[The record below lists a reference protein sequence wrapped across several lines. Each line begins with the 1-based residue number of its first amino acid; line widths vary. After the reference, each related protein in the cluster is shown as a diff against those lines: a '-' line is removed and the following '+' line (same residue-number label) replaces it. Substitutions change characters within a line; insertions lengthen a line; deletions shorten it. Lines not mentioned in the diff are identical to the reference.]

1 MKDFIIKIAL
11 SIRNAISKKVTY
23 LINRFYLKEFV
34 IKFALSV
41 LNIINKKA
49 TYLIDKFNNIIDKP
63 DLEKYKKLSP
73 IDDMENGDEYIDAL
87 DWAIKHKD
95 IKNIAIT
102 APYGAGKS
110 SVIKTYVKKHPSLKY
125 TFISMATFNN
135 SEGKSQDD
143 GKKEEIP
150 LEKIENVILK
160 QFFYKVKKNMLP
172 QSRYNKI
179 EKMSYKYIF
188 TWIFCINVFCSIGSV
203 LVFTDVLKEK
213 VINCINFLIDL
224 GIPEFWTH
232 VIIPCLVL
240 LEMIILT
247 SIIKQG
253 MIKLKLKEIKLFS
266 NATLGSEAIDEKSI
280 FNKNIDEIL
289 YFFEATGY
297 EVVFFEDLDRLENND
312 IFIELRDLNFI
323 INNYEGLKKSVK
335 FVYAVK
341 DELFHNKEERTK
353 FFDYIIPVVPIINA
367 SNSEDVFLKEFENNA
382 ECNISEEYIK
392 DIAPFVSDMR
402 VLYNIFNEF
411 KIYKRTLKDS
421 DSIKLVDEK
430 MLSLIIFKNLYPKD
444 FAELQNEQ
452 DEGIIKQAF
461 KDKQSF
467 IEKSTKKIRED
478 INELEEQIILVREDC
493 LKSTKEI
500 KYAFCGH
507 LVDWKGSIRKIE
519 RYNGYRNY
527 FYIEGILDDNFN
539 LKDIY
544 EDKSNYTI
552 YYANSSYNNES
563 KYINSN
569 ELKSLLENYD
579 KRWTALK
586 LLEDKKMDGIHHD
599 LEELNEQLQNIS
611 ISSLKELIDRN
622 DVKEVLSDN
631 VRSNKV
637 LVFMLRYGY
646 IDEDYSMYINY
657 FKGDSITKDDMNFIL
672 NIRNREVQ
680 SFDYKLTRLRGVVDR
695 LNIRDFKQKE
705 VYNFYLLEY
714 LLLNSSKEIDKNK
727 LDNFI
732 QQLADEEKESWSFI
746 NAFVRKTNNR
756 KKFINLLALKWEN
769 MWIFLTEKAAL
780 TYNRQIEYFKWLCES
795 LKVEELLNLNK
806 DRAFEQFFEENE
818 DILMQL
824 KDVNINYLEKIIEK
838 LRIRFYKLN
847 IAGVDKELLDFVF
860 DDKYYNINKYMIDTI
875 LIYKNSEINENDLN
889 KKNYTMI
896 MISKYKCLIDNV
908 FANIEEYVKEV
919 ILSNDNNYD
928 DEKYILDL
936 INRCSDDMD
945 LVEKI
950 IVHENFKLKNI
961 SVYENKYW
969 LLLLKH
975 RKISASFEN
984 VIQYWK
990 QFSKNGLDKVLI
1002 DFLSTECNAILNSD
1016 RSFVEE
1022 KFIKDLSF
1030 SDINNNIFEKYI
1042 SYVRLIFNDLEF
1054 DIASMNQEK
1063 LKILIQN
1070 KYIPLNKEGFDKIKD
1085 VSVKIATLY
1094 ILSDKDNFIDN
1105 IEIFQIDEDIFNNL
1119 LEETGRTDKVFC
1131 QKIVNYY
1138 GKNFMN
1144 ENLIRAIFN
1153 MNITLTK
1160 DLFKIVF
1167 DEIDNKLKLTL
1178 LVRHL
1183 DLFNAD
1189 ELEKIFSKM
1198 DDEYKELSNR
1208 EKRHDIH
1215 LPINSENERLCI
1227 YLQKINY
1234 ISNKNI
1240 YDKEQL
1246 LFRIKAN
1253 KQQR

>member
-1 MKDFIIKIAL
+1 M
-11 SIRNAISKKVTY
+11 
-23 LINRFYLKEFV
+23 
-34 IKFALSV
+34 
-41 LNIINKKA
+41 
-49 TYLIDKFNNIIDKP
+49 
-63 DLEKYKKLSP
+63 
-73 IDDMENGDEYIDAL
+73 
-87 DWAIKHKD
+87 
-95 IKNIAIT
+95 
-102 APYGAGKS
+102 
-110 SVIKTYVKKHPSLKY
+110 
-125 TFISMATFNN
+125 
-135 SEGKSQDD
+135 
-143 GKKEEIP
+143 
-150 LEKIENVILK
+150 
-160 QFFYKVKKNMLP
+160 
-172 QSRYNKI
+172 
-179 EKMSYKYIF
+179 
-188 TWIFCINVFCSIGSV
+188 
-203 LVFTDVLKEK
+203 
-213 VINCINFLIDL
+213 
-224 GIPEFWTH
+224 
-232 VIIPCLVL
+232 
-240 LEMIILT
+240 
-247 SIIKQG
+247 
-253 MIKLKLKEIKLFS
+253 
-266 NATLGSEAIDEKSI
+266 
-280 FNKNIDEIL
+280 
-289 YFFEATGY
+289 
-297 EVVFFEDLDRLENND
+297 
-312 IFIELRDLNFI
+312 NFI
-323 INNYEGLKKSVK
+323 INNYEGLEKPVK

-353 FFDYIIPVVPIINA
+353 FFDYIIPIVPIINE

-382 ECNISEEYIK
+382 EYNISEEYIK

-452 DEGIIKQAF
+452 DESIVKQAF
-461 KDKQSF
+461 KNKQSF
-467 IEKSTKKIRED
+467 IEKEAEKIRKD
-478 INELEEQIILVREDC
+478 INELEKQIISVKEDC

-611 ISSLKELIDRN
+611 ISSLKELIGRN

-680 SFDYKLTRLRGVVDR
+680 SFDYKLTRLRGIVDR

-714 LLLNSSKEIDKNK
+714 LLSNSSKDIDKNK

-746 NAFVRKTNNR
+746 DAFVRTTNNR

-769 MWIFLTEKAAL
+769 MWNFLTEQAAL

-806 DRAFEQFFEENE
+806 DKAFEQFFEENE

-838 LRIRFYKLN
+838 LEIHFYKLN
-847 IAGVDKELLDFVF
+847 IEGVDKELLDFVF
-860 DDKYYNINKYMIDTI
+860 DDKYYDINKYMIDTI
-875 LIYKNSEINENDLN
+875 LMYKNSEINENDLN

-896 MISKYKCLIDNV
+896 MTSGYDCLINNV
-908 FANIEEYVKEV
+908 FANIEEYVKEI
-919 ILSNDNNYD
+919 ILSNDNNCD

-936 INRCSDDMD
+936 INKCSDDMD

-950 IVHENFKLKNI
+950 IVHENFKLENI
-961 SVYENKYW
+961 SVCENKYW
-969 LLLLKH
+969 LLLLRH
-975 RKISASFEN
+975 RKINANFDN
-984 VIQYWK
+984 VTQYWK
-990 QFSKNGLDKVLI
+990 QFSKNGLDEVLI
-1002 DFLSTECNAILNSD
+1002 DFLSTECDAILNSD

-1030 SDINNNIFEKYI
+1030 SDIDNNIFEKYI
-1042 SYVRLIFNDLEF
+1042 SYLRLIFSDLEF
-1054 DIASMNQEK
+1054 DFASMNQEK

-1070 KYIPLNKEGFDKIKD
+1070 KYILLNKQCFDKIKD
-1085 VSVKIATLY
+1085 ISVEMATLY
-1094 ILSDKDNFIDN
+1094 ILSSKDSFIDN
-1105 IEIFQIDEDIFNNL
+1105 MEVFQIDEDIFNNL
-1119 LEETGRTDKVFC
+1119 MAKTDKVFC

-1138 GKNFMN
+1138 GKDYINK
-1144 ENLIRAIFN
+1144 NLIIAIFN

-1160 DLFKIVF
+1160 DLFKIIF
-1167 DEIDNKLKLTL
+1167 DKISNELKLAL

-1183 DLFNAD
+1183 DLFNAE
-1189 ELEKIFSKM
+1189 ELKNLFAKM
-1198 DDEYKELSNR
+1198 DGEYKALSNR
-1208 EKRHDIH
+1208 EKRHNIY
-1215 LPINSENERLCI
+1215 LPINDENKRLGD
-1227 YLQKINY
+1227 YLYKIGY
-1234 ISNKNI
+1234 ISNEDRYVKNK
-1240 YDKEQL
+1240 KENQL
-1246 LFRIKAN
+1246 LFRIRAK
-1253 KQQR
+1253 K

>member
-1 MKDFIIKIAL
+1 
-11 SIRNAISKKVTY
+11 
-23 LINRFYLKEFV
+23 
-34 IKFALSV
+34 
-41 LNIINKKA
+41 
-49 TYLIDKFNNIIDKP
+49 
-63 DLEKYKKLSP
+63 
-73 IDDMENGDEYIDAL
+73 MENGEEYINAL
-87 DWAIKHKD
+87 DQAIND
-95 IKNIAIT
+95 EEIRNIAIT

-125 TFISMATFNN
+125 TFISMATFNSNEGN
-135 SEGKSQDD
+135 SQED
-143 GKKEEIP
+143 KKNEEIP

-179 EKMSYKYIF
+179 EKMSYMYIF
-188 TWIFCINVFCSIGSV
+188 IWTFCVNIFCLIGSI
-203 LVFTDVLKEK
+203 LFFPDVLKEK

-224 GIPEFWTH
+224 GIPEFWSY

-247 SIIKQG
+247 IVIKQG

-323 INNYEGLKKSVK
+323 INNYEGLKKPVK

-353 FFDYIIPVVPIINA
+353 FFDYIIPVIPIINE
-367 SNSEDVFLKEFENNA
+367 SNSEDVFLKEFENNTK
-382 ECNISEEYIK
+382 CNISKEYIK

-421 DSIKLVDEK
+421 DSIKLIDEK

-452 DEGIIKQAF
+452 DESIVKQAF

-467 IEKSTKKIRED
+467 IEKRTEKIRKD
-478 INELEEQIILVREDC
+478 INELEKQIISVKEDC
-493 LKSTKEI
+493 LKSTKEL
-500 KYAFCGH
+500 KYAFCGY
-507 LVDWKGSIRKIE
+507 LVNWSGAVCRIE
-519 RYNGYRNY
+519 RHDGYYNRDSI
-527 FYIEGILDDNFN
+527 YIERILDDDFN

-544 EDKSNYTI
+544 NNNKGDYTI
-552 YYANSSYNNES
+552 YYA
-563 KYINSN
+563 KGNSN
-569 ELKSLLENYD
+569 NLNKDIKSNDLKSLLEIYNE
-579 KRWTALK
+579 RWTALK
-586 LLEDKKMDGIHHD
+586 LLEDKKKKGIHHD

-611 ISSLKELIDRN
+611 ILSLKELIDRN

-646 IDEDYSMYINY
+646 IDEYYSMYINY

-680 SFDYKLTRLRGVVDR
+680 SFDYKLTRLRGVIDR

-714 LLLNSSKEIDKNK
+714 LLSNSSKEIDKNK

-732 QQLADEEKESWSFI
+732 QQLADEKKESWSFI
-746 NAFVRKTNNR
+746 DAFVRKNNNR

-806 DRAFEQFFEENE
+806 DKAFEHFFEENE

-838 LRIRFYKLN
+838 LEMHFYKLN
-847 IAGVDKELLDFVF
+847 IEGVDRELLNFIF
-860 DDKYYNINKYMIDTI
+860 DNKHYDINKYMIDTI
-875 LIYKNSEINENDLN
+875 LMYKNSEINENDLN

-896 MISKYKCLIDNV
+896 MTSGYDCLINNV
-908 FANIEEYVKEV
+908 FANIEEYVKEI
-919 ILSNDNNYD
+919 ILSNDNNCD

-936 INRCSDDMD
+936 MTKCSDDMD

-950 IVHENFKLKNI
+950 IVYEDFKLKNI
-961 SVYENKYW
+961 SVCENKYW
-969 LLLLKH
+969 ILLLKH
-975 RKISASFEN
+975 RKINASYDN
-984 VIQYWK
+984 IIQYWK
-990 QFSKNGLDKVLI
+990 QFSKNELDKELI
-1002 DFLSTECNAILNSD
+1002 DFLSTECDVILDSD

-1030 SDINNNIFEKYI
+1030 SDIDNNIFEKYI
-1042 SYVRLIFNDLEF
+1042 SHLKLIFNDLEF
-1054 DIASMNQEK
+1054 DFASMSQEK

-1070 KYIPLNKEGFDKIKD
+1070 KYILLNKQCFDKIKGI
-1085 VSVKIATLY
+1085 SVEIVILY
-1094 ILSDKDNFIDN
+1094 ILSNKDSFIDN
-1105 IEIFQIDEDIFNNL
+1105 VEVFQIDEDIFNNL
-1119 LEETGRTDKVFC
+1119 LKETGKTDKVFC

-1138 GKNFMN
+1138 GRNFMN
-1144 ENLIRAIFN
+1144 EYLKKVIFN
-1153 MNITLTK
+1153 TGITLTK

-1167 DEIDNKLKLTL
+1167 DNIDNKITL

-1183 DLFNAD
+1183 DLFNAE
-1189 ELEKIFSKM
+1189 ELKNLFAKM
-1198 DDEYKELSNR
+1198 DGEYKELSNR
-1208 EKRHDIH
+1208 EKRHNIY
-1215 LPINSENERLCI
+1215 LPINDENKRLGD
-1227 YLQKINY
+1227 YLYKIGY
-1234 ISNKNI
+1234 ISNEDRYAKN
-1240 YDKEQL
+1240 KEENQL
-1246 LFRIKAN
+1246 LFRIRAK
-1253 KQQR
+1253 K

>member
-1 MKDFIIKIAL
+1 
-11 SIRNAISKKVTY
+11 
-23 LINRFYLKEFV
+23 
-34 IKFALSV
+34 
-41 LNIINKKA
+41 
-49 TYLIDKFNNIIDKP
+49 
-63 DLEKYKKLSP
+63 
-73 IDDMENGDEYIDAL
+73 MENGEEYINAL
-87 DWAIKHKD
+87 DQAIND
-95 IKNIAIT
+95 EEIRNIAIT

-125 TFISMATFNN
+125 TFISMATFNSN
-135 SEGKSQDD
+135 EGISQED
-143 GKKEEIP
+143 KKNEEIP

-179 EKMSYKYIF
+179 EKMSYMYIF
-188 TWIFCINVFCSIGSV
+188 KWIFYVNIFCLIGSM
-203 LVFTDVLKEK
+203 LFFPDVLKEK
-213 VINCINFLIDL
+213 VINCINFFIDL
-224 GIPEFWTH
+224 GIPEFWTRI
-232 VIIPCLVL
+232 IIPCLVL
-240 LEMIILT
+240 LEIIILT
-247 SIIKQG
+247 IIIKQG
-253 MIKLKLKEIKLFS
+253 MIKLKLKELKLFS

-323 INNYEGLKKSVK
+323 INNYEGLEKPVK

-353 FFDYIIPVVPIINA
+353 FFDYIIPIIPIINE
-367 SNSEDVFLKEFENNA
+367 SNSEDVFLKEFENNT
-382 ECNISEEYIK
+382 ECNISKEYIK

-421 DSIKLVDEK
+421 DSIKLIDEK

-452 DEGIIKQAF
+452 DESIVKQAF

-467 IEKSTKKIRED
+467 IEKEAEKIRKD
-478 INELEEQIILVREDC
+478 INEIEKQIISVKEDC

-552 YYANSSYNNES
+552 YYANSSYNNEP

-611 ISSLKELIDRN
+611 ILSLKELIDRN

-646 IDEDYSMYINY
+646 IDEDYSIYINY

-732 QQLADEEKESWSFI
+732 QQLSDEEKESWSFI
-746 NAFVRKTNNR
+746 DAFVRTTNNR

-769 MWIFLTEKAAL
+769 MWSFLTEKAAL
-780 TYNRQIEYFKWLCES
+780 TYNRQIEYFKCLCES

-806 DRAFEQFFEENE
+806 DEAFEQFFEENE
-818 DILMQL
+818 DILIQL
-824 KDVNINYLEKIIEK
+824 KDVNISYLEKIIEK
-838 LRIRFYKLN
+838 LEIHFYKLN

-860 DDKYYNINKYMIDTI
+860 DNKYYDINKYMIDII
-875 LIYKNSEINENDLN
+875 LVYKNSEIAERDLS
-889 KKNYTMI
+889 KKCYTMI
-896 MISKYKCLIDNV
+896 MTSGYDCLIDDV
-908 FANIEEYVKEV
+908 SDNIEEYVKEV
-919 ILSNDNNYD
+919 ILSNDNNCD

-936 INRCSDDMD
+936 INKCSDDMD

-950 IVHENFKLKNI
+950 IVHENFKLENI
-961 SVYENKYW
+961 SVCENKYW

-975 RKISASFEN
+975 RKINANFDN

-990 QFSKNGLDKVLI
+990 QFSKNGLDEVLI
-1002 DFLSTECNAILNSD
+1002 DFLSTECDAILNSD

-1042 SYVRLIFNDLEF
+1042 SYLRLIFSDLEF
-1054 DIASMNQEK
+1054 DFASMNQEK

-1070 KYIPLNKEGFDKIKD
+1070 KYILLNKQCFDKIKD
-1085 VSVKIATLY
+1085 ISVEMATLY
-1094 ILSDKDNFIDN
+1094 ILSSKDSFIDN
-1105 IEIFQIDEDIFNNL
+1105 MEVFQIDEDIFNNL
-1119 LEETGRTDKVFC
+1119 MAKTDKVFC

-1138 GKNFMN
+1138 GKDYINK
-1144 ENLIRAIFN
+1144 NLIIAIFN

-1160 DLFKIVF
+1160 DLFKIIF
-1167 DEIDNKLKLTL
+1167 DKISNELKLAL

-1183 DLFNAD
+1183 DLFNAE
-1189 ELEKIFSKM
+1189 ELKNLFAKM
-1198 DDEYKELSNR
+1198 DGEYKELSNR
-1208 EKRHDIH
+1208 EKRHNIY
-1215 LPINSENERLCI
+1215 LPINDENKRLGD
-1227 YLQKINY
+1227 YLYKIGY
-1234 ISNKNI
+1234 ISNEDRYAKN
-1240 YDKEQL
+1240 KEENQL
-1246 LFRIKAN
+1246 LFRIRAK
-1253 KQQR
+1253 K

>member
-1 MKDFIIKIAL
+1 
-11 SIRNAISKKVTY
+11 
-23 LINRFYLKEFV
+23 
-34 IKFALSV
+34 
-41 LNIINKKA
+41 
-49 TYLIDKFNNIIDKP
+49 
-63 DLEKYKKLSP
+63 
-73 IDDMENGDEYIDAL
+73 MENGEEYINAL
-87 DWAIKHKD
+87 DQAIND
-95 IKNIAIT
+95 EEIRNIAIT

-125 TFISMATFNN
+125 TFISMATFNSNEGN
-135 SEGKSQDD
+135 SQED
-143 GKKEEIP
+143 KKNEEIP

-188 TWIFCINVFCSIGSV
+188 IWTFCVNIFCLIGSV
-203 LVFTDVLKEK
+203 LFFPDVLKEK

-224 GIPEFWTH
+224 GIPDFWSY
-232 VIIPCLVL
+232 VMIPCLVL

-247 SIIKQG
+247 IIIKQG

-323 INNYEGLKKSVK
+323 INNYEGLKKPVK

-367 SNSEDVFLKEFENNA
+367 SNSEDVFLKEFENNT
-382 ECNISEEYIK
+382 ECNISKEYIK

-452 DEGIIKQAF
+452 DESIVKQAF
-461 KDKQSF
+461 KNKQSF
-467 IEKSTKKIRED
+467 IEKEAEKIRKD
-478 INELEEQIILVREDC
+478 INELEKQIISVKEDC

-527 FYIEGILDDNFN
+527 FYIEEILDDNFN

-552 YYANSSYNNES
+552 YYANSSYNNEP

-569 ELKSLLENYD
+569 ELKSLLENYN

-680 SFDYKLTRLRGVVDR
+680 LFDYKLTRLRGVVDR

-714 LLLNSSKEIDKNK
+714 LLSNSSKEIDKNK

-732 QQLADEEKESWSFI
+732 QQLADEEKENWSFI
-746 NAFVRKTNNR
+746 DAFVRKTNNR

-795 LKVEELLNLNK
+795 LQVEELLKLNK

-838 LRIRFYKLN
+838 LEMHFYKLN
-847 IAGVDKELLDFVF
+847 IEGVDKKLLDFVF
-860 DDKYYNINKYMIDTI
+860 DNNYYNINKYMIDTI

-896 MISKYKCLIDNV
+896 MTSGYDCLINNV
-908 FANIEEYVKEV
+908 FANIEEYVKEI
-919 ILSNDNNYD
+919 ILSNDNNCD

-936 INRCSDDMD
+936 MTKCSDDMD

-950 IVHENFKLKNI
+950 IVHEDFKLKNI
-961 SVYENKYW
+961 SVCENKYW
-969 LLLLKH
+969 ILLLKH
-975 RKISASFEN
+975 RKINASYDN
-984 VIQYWK
+984 IIQYWK
-990 QFSKNGLDKVLI
+990 QFSKNELDKELI
-1002 DFLSTECNAILNSD
+1002 DFLSTECDTILNSD

-1030 SDINNNIFEKYI
+1030 SDIDNNIFEKYI
-1042 SYVRLIFNDLEF
+1042 SSLRLIFNDLEF
-1054 DIASMNQEK
+1054 DFASMSQEK

-1070 KYIPLNKEGFDKIKD
+1070 KYILLNKQCFDKIKGI
-1085 VSVKIATLY
+1085 SVEIAILY
-1094 ILSDKDNFIDN
+1094 ILSNKDSFIDN
-1105 IEIFQIDEDIFNNL
+1105 VEVFQIDEDIFNNL
-1119 LEETGRTDKVFC
+1119 LKETGKTDKAFC

-1138 GKNFMN
+1138 GKDYINK
-1144 ENLIRAIFN
+1144 NLIIAIFN

-1160 DLFKIVF
+1160 DLFKIIF
-1167 DEIDNKLKLTL
+1167 DKISNELKLAL

-1183 DLFNAD
+1183 DLFNAE
-1189 ELEKIFSKM
+1189 ELKNLFAKM
-1198 DDEYKELSNR
+1198 DGEYKALSNR
-1208 EKRHDIH
+1208 EKRHNIY
-1215 LPINSENERLCI
+1215 LPINDENKRLGD
-1227 YLQKINY
+1227 YLYKIGY
-1234 ISNKNI
+1234 ISNEDRYVKN
-1240 YDKEQL
+1240 KEENQL
-1246 LFRIKAN
+1246 LFRIRAK
-1253 KQQR
+1253 K

>member
-1 MKDFIIKIAL
+1 
-11 SIRNAISKKVTY
+11 
-23 LINRFYLKEFV
+23 
-34 IKFALSV
+34 
-41 LNIINKKA
+41 
-49 TYLIDKFNNIIDKP
+49 
-63 DLEKYKKLSP
+63 
-73 IDDMENGDEYIDAL
+73 MENGEEYINAL
-87 DWAIKHKD
+87 DQAIND
-95 IKNIAIT
+95 EEIRNIAIT

-125 TFISMATFNN
+125 TFISMATFNSNEGN
-135 SEGKSQDD
+135 SQED
-143 GKKEEIP
+143 KKNEEIP

-179 EKMSYKYIF
+179 EKMSYMYIF
-188 TWIFCINVFCSIGSV
+188 IWTFCVNIFCLIGSV
-203 LVFTDVLKEK
+203 LFFPDVLKEK

-224 GIPEFWTH
+224 GIPEFWSFL
-232 VIIPCLVL
+232 IIPCLVL

-247 SIIKQG
+247 IIIKQG

-266 NATLGSEAIDEKSI
+266 NATLGNEAIDEKSI

-323 INNYEGLKKSVK
+323 INNYEGLEKPVK

-353 FFDYIIPVVPIINA
+353 FFDYIIPIVPIINE

-382 ECNISEEYIK
+382 EYNISEEYIK

-452 DEGIIKQAF
+452 DESIVKQAF
-461 KDKQSF
+461 KNKQSF
-467 IEKSTKKIRED
+467 IEKEAEKIRKD
-478 INELEEQIILVREDC
+478 INELEKQIISVKEDC

-611 ISSLKELIDRN
+611 ISSLKELIGRN

-680 SFDYKLTRLRGVVDR
+680 SFDYKLTRLRGIVDR

-714 LLLNSSKEIDKNK
+714 LLSNSSKDIDKNK

-746 NAFVRKTNNR
+746 DAFVRTTNNR

-769 MWIFLTEKAAL
+769 MWNFLTEQAAL

-806 DRAFEQFFEENE
+806 DKAFEQFFEENE

-838 LRIRFYKLN
+838 LEIHFYKLN
-847 IAGVDKELLDFVF
+847 IEGVDKELLDFVF
-860 DDKYYNINKYMIDTI
+860 DDKYYDINKYMIDTI
-875 LIYKNSEINENDLN
+875 LMYKNSEINENDLN

-896 MISKYKCLIDNV
+896 MTSGYDCLINNV
-908 FANIEEYVKEV
+908 FANIEEYVKEI
-919 ILSNDNNYD
+919 ILSNDNNCD

-936 INRCSDDMD
+936 INKCSDDMD

-950 IVHENFKLKNI
+950 IVHENFKLENI
-961 SVYENKYW
+961 SVCENKYW

-975 RKISASFEN
+975 RKINANFDN
-984 VIQYWK
+984 VIRYWK
-990 QFSKNGLDKVLI
+990 QFLKNGLDEVLI
-1002 DFLSTECNAILNSD
+1002 DFLSTECDAILNSD

-1030 SDINNNIFEKYI
+1030 SDIDNNIFEKYI
-1042 SYVRLIFNDLEF
+1042 SYLRLIFSDLEF
-1054 DIASMNQEK
+1054 DFASMNQEK

-1070 KYIPLNKEGFDKIKD
+1070 KYILLNKQCFDKIKD
-1085 VSVKIATLY
+1085 ISVEMATLY
-1094 ILSDKDNFIDN
+1094 ILSSKDSFIDN
-1105 IEIFQIDEDIFNNL
+1105 MEVFQIDEDIFNNL
-1119 LEETGRTDKVFC
+1119 MAKTDKVFC

-1138 GKNFMN
+1138 GKNYIN
-1144 ENLIRAIFN
+1144 KNLIIAIFN

-1160 DLFKIVF
+1160 DLFKIIF
-1167 DEIDNKLKLTL
+1167 DKISNELKLAL

-1183 DLFNAD
+1183 DLFNAE
-1189 ELEKIFSKM
+1189 ELKNLFAKM
-1198 DDEYKELSNR
+1198 DGEYKALSNR
-1208 EKRHDIH
+1208 EKRHNIY
-1215 LPINSENERLCI
+1215 LPINDENKRLGD
-1227 YLQKINY
+1227 YLYKIGY
-1234 ISNKNI
+1234 ISNEDRYAKN
-1240 YDKEQL
+1240 KEENQL
-1246 LFRIKAN
+1246 LFRIRAK
-1253 KQQR
+1253 K

>member
-1 MKDFIIKIAL
+1 MKKFVIIVINFAL
-11 SIRNAISKKVTY
+11 SIWNAISKKITC

-34 IKFALSV
+34 IRSVLFV

-49 TYLIDKFNNIIDKP
+49 AYLIDKFNNIIDKP

-125 TFISMATFNN
+125 TFISMATFNG
-135 SEGKSQDD
+135 SKEKSQDD
-143 GKKEEIP
+143 EKKEEIP

-179 EKMSYKYIF
+179 EKMSYMYIF
-188 TWIFCINVFCSIGSV
+188 IWIFCIDAFCLIGSV
-203 LVFTDVLKEK
+203 LFFPDILKEK
-213 VINCINFLIDL
+213 VINCTNFFIDL
-224 GIPEFWTH
+224 GIPEFWTRI
-232 VIIPCLVL
+232 IIPCLVL
-240 LEMIILT
+240 LELLILT
-247 SIIKQG
+247 IIIKQG

-323 INNYEGLKKSVK
+323 INNYEGLKKPVK

-353 FFDYIIPVVPIINA
+353 FFDYIIPVIPIINE
-367 SNSEDVFLKEFENNA
+367 SNSEDVFLKEFENNTK
-382 ECNISEEYIK
+382 CNISKEYIK

-452 DEGIIKQAF
+452 DEGIVKQAF
-461 KDKQSF
+461 KNKQSF

-478 INELEEQIILVREDC
+478 INELEKQIISVKEDY
-493 LKSTKEI
+493 LKDTKEI

-507 LVDWKGSIRKIE
+507 LVDWKGSVRKIE
-519 RYNGYRNY
+519 RYDKEEP
-527 FYIEGILDDNFN
+527 FYIEKILDDDFN

-544 EDKSNYTI
+544 EDKSKYTI
-552 YYANSSYNNES
+552 YYADSSHDNEW
-563 KYINSN
+563 KDINSN
-569 ELKSLLENYD
+569 ELKVLLESYD

-586 LLEDKKMDGIHHD
+586 LLEDKKMDDIHRY
-599 LEELNEQLQNIS
+599 LEGLNEQLQNIS
-611 ISSLKELIDRN
+611 ILSLKELIDRN

-646 IDEDYSMYINY
+646 IDEYYSMYINY

-714 LLLNSSKEIDKNK
+714 LLSNSSKEIDKNK

-732 QQLADEEKESWSFI
+732 QQLADEKKESWSFI
-746 NAFVRKTNNR
+746 DAFVRKNNNR

-806 DRAFEQFFEENE
+806 DKAFEHFFEENE

-838 LRIRFYKLN
+838 LEIHFYKLN
-847 IAGVDKELLDFVF
+847 IEGVDRELLNFIF
-860 DDKYYNINKYMIDTI
+860 DNKHYDINKYMIDTI
-875 LIYKNSEINENDLN
+875 LMYKNSEINENDLN

-896 MISKYKCLIDNV
+896 MTSGYDCLINNV
-908 FANIEEYVKEV
+908 FDYIEEYVKEI
-919 ILSNDNNYD
+919 ILSNDNNCD

-936 INRCSDDMD
+936 MTKCSDDMD

-950 IVHENFKLKNI
+950 IVHEDFKLKNI
-961 SVYENKYW
+961 SVCENKYW
-969 LLLLKH
+969 ILLLKH
-975 RKISASFEN
+975 RKINASYDN
-984 VIQYWK
+984 IIQYWK
-990 QFSKNGLDKVLI
+990 QFSKNELDKELI
-1002 DFLSTECNAILNSD
+1002 DFLSTECDAILNSD

-1030 SDINNNIFEKYI
+1030 SDIDNNIFEKYI
-1042 SYVRLIFNDLEF
+1042 SHLRLIFNDLEF
-1054 DIASMNQEK
+1054 DFASMNQEK

-1070 KYIPLNKEGFDKIKD
+1070 KYIPLNKQCFEKIKD
-1085 VSVKIATLY
+1085 VSVEMVTLY

-1105 IEIFQIDEDIFNNL
+1105 IEEFQINEDVFSNL

-1138 GKNFMN
+1138 GRNFMN
-1144 ENLIRAIFN
+1144 EYLKKVIFN
-1153 MNITLTK
+1153 TGITLTK

-1167 DEIDNKLKLTL
+1167 DKIDNKRKLTL

-1189 ELEKIFSKM
+1189 ELENLFSKM

-1208 EKRHDIH
+1208 EKRRDIH

-1227 YLQKINY
+1227 YLQKIKY

-1246 LFRIKAN
+1246 LFRIKV
-1253 KQQR
+1253 KK

>member
-1 MKDFIIKIAL
+1 
-11 SIRNAISKKVTY
+11 
-23 LINRFYLKEFV
+23 
-34 IKFALSV
+34 
-41 LNIINKKA
+41 
-49 TYLIDKFNNIIDKP
+49 
-63 DLEKYKKLSP
+63 
-73 IDDMENGDEYIDAL
+73 MENGEEYINAL
-87 DWAIKHKD
+87 DQAIND
-95 IKNIAIT
+95 EEIRNIAIT

-125 TFISMATFNN
+125 TFISMATFNSN
-135 SEGKSQDD
+135 KGISQDD
-143 GKKEEIP
+143 KKNEEIP

-179 EKMSYKYIF
+179 EKMNYMYIF
-188 TWIFCINVFCSIGSV
+188 IWTFCVNIFCLIGSV
-203 LVFTDVLKEK
+203 LFFPDVLKEK

-224 GIPEFWTH
+224 GIPEFCSY
-232 VIIPCLVL
+232 VIILCLVL

-247 SIIKQG
+247 IIIKQG

-266 NATLGSEAIDEKSI
+266 NATLGNEAIDEKSI

-323 INNYEGLKKSVK
+323 INNYEGLEKPVK

-353 FFDYIIPVVPIINA
+353 FFDYIIPIIPIINE
-367 SNSEDVFLKEFENNA
+367 SNSEDVFLKEFENNT
-382 ECNISEEYIK
+382 ECNISKEYIK

-452 DEGIIKQAF
+452 DESIVKQAF
-461 KDKQSF
+461 KNKQSF
-467 IEKSTKKIRED
+467 IEKEAEKIRKD
-478 INELEEQIILVREDC
+478 INELEKQIISVKEDC

-611 ISSLKELIDRN
+611 ISSLKELIGRN

-680 SFDYKLTRLRGVVDR
+680 SFDYKLTRLRGIVDR

-714 LLLNSSKEIDKNK
+714 LLSNSSKDIDKNK

-746 NAFVRKTNNR
+746 DAFVRTTNNR

-769 MWIFLTEKAAL
+769 MWNFLTEQAAL

-806 DRAFEQFFEENE
+806 DKAFEQFFEENE

-838 LRIRFYKLN
+838 LEIHFYKLN
-847 IAGVDKELLDFVF
+847 IEGVDKELLDFVF
-860 DDKYYNINKYMIDTI
+860 DDKYYDINKYMIDTI
-875 LIYKNSEINENDLN
+875 LMYKNSEINENDLN

-896 MISKYKCLIDNV
+896 MTSGYDCLINNV
-908 FANIEEYVKEV
+908 FANIEEYVKEI
-919 ILSNDNNYD
+919 ILSNDNNCD

-936 INRCSDDMD
+936 INKCSDDMD

-950 IVHENFKLKNI
+950 IVHENFKLENI
-961 SVYENKYW
+961 SVCENKYW
-969 LLLLKH
+969 LLLLRH
-975 RKISASFEN
+975 RKINANFDN
-984 VIQYWK
+984 VTQYWK
-990 QFSKNGLDKVLI
+990 QFSKNGLDEVLI
-1002 DFLSTECNAILNSD
+1002 DFLSTECDAILNSD

-1030 SDINNNIFEKYI
+1030 SDIDNNIFEKYI
-1042 SYVRLIFNDLEF
+1042 SYLRLIFSDLEF
-1054 DIASMNQEK
+1054 DFASMNQEK

-1070 KYIPLNKEGFDKIKD
+1070 KYILLNKQCFDKIKD
-1085 VSVKIATLY
+1085 ISVEMATLY
-1094 ILSDKDNFIDN
+1094 ILSSKDSFIDN
-1105 IEIFQIDEDIFNNL
+1105 MEVFQIDEDIFNNL
-1119 LEETGRTDKVFC
+1119 MAKTDKVFC

-1138 GKNFMN
+1138 GKDYINK
-1144 ENLIRAIFN
+1144 NLIIAIFN

-1160 DLFKIVF
+1160 DLFKIIF
-1167 DEIDNKLKLTL
+1167 DKISNELKLAL

-1183 DLFNAD
+1183 DLFNAE
-1189 ELEKIFSKM
+1189 ELKNLFAKM
-1198 DDEYKELSNR
+1198 DGEYKELSNR
-1208 EKRHDIH
+1208 EKRHNIY
-1215 LPINSENERLCI
+1215 LPINDENKRLGD
-1227 YLQKINY
+1227 YLYKIGY
-1234 ISNKNI
+1234 ISNEDRYAKN
-1240 YDKEQL
+1240 KEENQL
-1246 LFRIKAN
+1246 LFRIRAK
-1253 KQQR
+1253 K

>member
-1 MKDFIIKIAL
+1 
-11 SIRNAISKKVTY
+11 
-23 LINRFYLKEFV
+23 
-34 IKFALSV
+34 
-41 LNIINKKA
+41 
-49 TYLIDKFNNIIDKP
+49 
-63 DLEKYKKLSP
+63 
-73 IDDMENGDEYIDAL
+73 MENGDEYINAL

-125 TFISMATFNN
+125 TFISMATFNS

-188 TWIFCINVFCSIGSV
+188 IWIFCINVFCSIGSV
-203 LVFTDVLKEK
+203 LFFPDVLKEK

-224 GIPEFWTH
+224 GIPEFWSY
-232 VIIPCLVL
+232 VMIPCLVL

-247 SIIKQG
+247 IIIKQG

-323 INNYEGLKKSVK
+323 INNYEGLKKPVK

-353 FFDYIIPVVPIINA
+353 FFDYIIPIIPIINE
-367 SNSEDVFLKEFENNA
+367 SNSEDVFLKEFENNT
-382 ECNISEEYIK
+382 ECNISKEYIK

-452 DEGIIKQAF
+452 DESIVKQAF
-461 KDKQSF
+461 KNKQSF
-467 IEKSTKKIRED
+467 IEKEAEKIRKD
-478 INELEEQIILVREDC
+478 INELEKQIISVKEDC

-552 YYANSSYNNES
+552 YYANSSYNNET

-714 LLLNSSKEIDKNK
+714 LLSNSSKEIDKNK

-732 QQLADEEKESWSFI
+732 QQLADEKKESWSFI
-746 NAFVRKTNNR
+746 DAFVRKNNNR

-769 MWIFLTEKAAL
+769 MWIFLTEKAVL

-806 DRAFEQFFEENE
+806 DKAFEHFFEENE

-838 LRIRFYKLN
+838 LEIHFYKLN
-847 IAGVDKELLDFVF
+847 IEGVDRELLNFIF
-860 DDKYYNINKYMIDTI
+860 DNKHYDINKYMIDTI
-875 LIYKNSEINENDLN
+875 LMYKNSEINENDLN

-896 MISKYKCLIDNV
+896 MTSGYDCLINNV
-908 FANIEEYVKEV
+908 SDNIEEYVKEI
-919 ILSNDNNYD
+919 ILSNDNNCD

-936 INRCSDDMD
+936 MTKCSDDMD

-950 IVHENFKLKNI
+950 IVHEDFKLKNI
-961 SVYENKYW
+961 SVCENKYW
-969 LLLLKH
+969 ILLLKH
-975 RKISASFEN
+975 RKINANFDN

-990 QFSKNGLDKVLI
+990 QFSKNGLDEVLI
-1002 DFLSTECNAILNSD
+1002 DFLSTECDAILNSD

-1030 SDINNNIFEKYI
+1030 SDIDNNIFEKYI
-1042 SYVRLIFNDLEF
+1042 SYLRLIFSDLEF
-1054 DIASMNQEK
+1054 DFASMNQEK

-1070 KYIPLNKEGFDKIKD
+1070 KYIPLNKECFDKIKD
-1085 VSVKIATLY
+1085 VSVEIATLY
-1094 ILSDKDNFIDN
+1094 ILSNKDSFIDN
-1105 IEIFQIDEDIFNNL
+1105 MEVFQIDEDIFNNL
-1119 LEETGRTDKVFC
+1119 MTKIDKVFC

-1138 GKNFMN
+1138 GKDYINK
-1144 ENLIRAIFN
+1144 NLIIAIFN

-1167 DEIDNKLKLTL
+1167 DKIDNKRKLTL

-1189 ELEKIFSKM
+1189 ELENLFAKM
-1198 DDEYKELSNR
+1198 DGEYKELSNR
-1208 EKRHDIH
+1208 EKRHNIY
-1215 LPINSENERLCI
+1215 LPINDENKRLGD
-1227 YLQKINY
+1227 YLYKIGY
-1234 ISNKNI
+1234 ISNEDRYAKN
-1240 YDKEQL
+1240 KEENQL
-1246 LFRIKAN
+1246 LFRIRAK
-1253 KQQR
+1253 K

>member
-1 MKDFIIKIAL
+1 
-11 SIRNAISKKVTY
+11 
-23 LINRFYLKEFV
+23 
-34 IKFALSV
+34 
-41 LNIINKKA
+41 
-49 TYLIDKFNNIIDKP
+49 
-63 DLEKYKKLSP
+63 
-73 IDDMENGDEYIDAL
+73 MENGEEYINAL
-87 DWAIKHKD
+87 DQAIND
-95 IKNIAIT
+95 EEIRNIAIT

-125 TFISMATFNN
+125 TFISMATFNSNEGN
-135 SEGKSQDD
+135 SQED
-143 GKKEEIP
+143 KKNEEIP

-188 TWIFCINVFCSIGSV
+188 IWTFCVNIFCLIGSV
-203 LVFTDVLKEK
+203 LFFPDVLKEK

-224 GIPEFWTH
+224 GIPDFWSY
-232 VIIPCLVL
+232 VMIPCLVL

-247 SIIKQG
+247 IIIKQG

-323 INNYEGLKKSVK
+323 INNYEGLKKPVK

-367 SNSEDVFLKEFENNA
+367 SNSEDVFLKEFENNT
-382 ECNISEEYIK
+382 ECNISKEYIK

-452 DEGIIKQAF
+452 DESIVKQAF
-461 KDKQSF
+461 KNKQSF
-467 IEKSTKKIRED
+467 IEKEAEKIRKD
-478 INELEEQIILVREDC
+478 INELEKQIISVKEDC

-527 FYIEGILDDNFN
+527 FYIEEILDDNFN

-552 YYANSSYNNES
+552 YYANSSYNNEP

-569 ELKSLLENYD
+569 ELKSLLENYN

-680 SFDYKLTRLRGVVDR
+680 LFDYKLTRLRGVVDR

-714 LLLNSSKEIDKNK
+714 LLSNSSKEIDKNK

-732 QQLADEEKESWSFI
+732 QQLADEEKENWSFI
-746 NAFVRKTNNR
+746 DAFVRKTNNR

-795 LKVEELLNLNK
+795 LQVEELLKLNK

-838 LRIRFYKLN
+838 LEMHFYKLN
-847 IAGVDKELLDFVF
+847 IEGVDKKLLDFVF
-860 DDKYYNINKYMIDTI
+860 DNNYYNINKYMIDTI
-875 LIYKNSEINENDLN
+875 LIYKNSEINENNLN

-896 MISKYKCLIDNV
+896 MTSGYDCLINNV
-908 FANIEEYVKEV
+908 FANIEEYVKEI
-919 ILSNDNNYD
+919 ILSNDNNCD

-936 INRCSDDMD
+936 MTKCSDDMD

-950 IVHENFKLKNI
+950 IVHEDFKLKNI
-961 SVYENKYW
+961 SVCENKYW
-969 LLLLKH
+969 ILLLKH
-975 RKISASFEN
+975 RKINASYDN
-984 VIQYWK
+984 IIQYWK
-990 QFSKNGLDKVLI
+990 QFSKNELDKELI
-1002 DFLSTECNAILNSD
+1002 DFLSTECDTILNSD

-1030 SDINNNIFEKYI
+1030 SDIDNNIFEKYI
-1042 SYVRLIFNDLEF
+1042 SSLRLIFNDLEF
-1054 DIASMNQEK
+1054 DFASMSQEK

-1070 KYIPLNKEGFDKIKD
+1070 KYILLNKQCFDKIKGI
-1085 VSVKIATLY
+1085 SVEIAILY
-1094 ILSDKDNFIDN
+1094 ILSNKDSFIDN
-1105 IEIFQIDEDIFNNL
+1105 VEVFQIDEDIFNNL
-1119 LEETGRTDKVFC
+1119 LKETGKTDKAFC

-1138 GKNFMN
+1138 GKDYINK
-1144 ENLIRAIFN
+1144 NLIIAIFN

-1160 DLFKIVF
+1160 DLFKIIF
-1167 DEIDNKLKLTL
+1167 DKISNELKLAL

-1183 DLFNAD
+1183 DLFNAE
-1189 ELEKIFSKM
+1189 ELKNLFAKM
-1198 DDEYKELSNR
+1198 DGEYKELSNR
-1208 EKRHDIH
+1208 EKRHNIY
-1215 LPINSENERLCI
+1215 LPINDENKRLGD
-1227 YLQKINY
+1227 YLYKIGY
-1234 ISNKNI
+1234 ISNEDRYAKN
-1240 YDKEQL
+1240 KEENQL
-1246 LFRIKAN
+1246 LFRIRAK
-1253 KQQR
+1253 K

>member
-1 MKDFIIKIAL
+1 
-11 SIRNAISKKVTY
+11 
-23 LINRFYLKEFV
+23 
-34 IKFALSV
+34 
-41 LNIINKKA
+41 
-49 TYLIDKFNNIIDKP
+49 
-63 DLEKYKKLSP
+63 
-73 IDDMENGDEYIDAL
+73 MENGEEYINAL
-87 DWAIKHKD
+87 DQAIND
-95 IKNIAIT
+95 EEIRNIAIT

-125 TFISMATFNN
+125 TFISMATFNSNEGN
-135 SEGKSQDD
+135 SQED
-143 GKKEEIP
+143 KKNEEIP

-179 EKMSYKYIF
+179 EKMSYMYIF
-188 TWIFCINVFCSIGSV
+188 IWTFCVNIFCLIGSI
-203 LVFTDVLKEK
+203 LFFPDVLKEK

-224 GIPEFWTH
+224 GIPEFWSY

-247 SIIKQG
+247 IVIKQG

-323 INNYEGLKKSVK
+323 INNYEGLKKPVK

-353 FFDYIIPVVPIINA
+353 FFDYIIPVIPIINE
-367 SNSEDVFLKEFENNA
+367 SNSEDVFLKEFENNTK
-382 ECNISEEYIK
+382 CNISKEYIK

-421 DSIKLVDEK
+421 DSIKLIDEK

-452 DEGIIKQAF
+452 DESIVKQAF

-467 IEKSTKKIRED
+467 IEKRTEKIRKD
-478 INELEEQIILVREDC
+478 INELEKQIISVKEDC
-493 LKSTKEI
+493 LKSTKEL
-500 KYAFCGH
+500 KYAFCGY
-507 LVDWKGSIRKIE
+507 LVNWSGAVCRIE
-519 RYNGYRNY
+519 RHDGYYNRDSI
-527 FYIEGILDDNFN
+527 YIERILDDDFN

-544 EDKSNYTI
+544 NNNKGDYTI
-552 YYANSSYNNES
+552 YYA
-563 KYINSN
+563 KGNSN
-569 ELKSLLENYD
+569 NLNKDIKSNDLKSLLEIYNE
-579 KRWTALK
+579 RWTALK
-586 LLEDKKMDGIHHD
+586 LLEDKKKKGIHHD

-611 ISSLKELIDRN
+611 ILSLKELIDRN

-646 IDEDYSMYINY
+646 IDEYYSMYINY

-680 SFDYKLTRLRGVVDR
+680 SFDYKLTRLRGVIDR

-714 LLLNSSKEIDKNK
+714 LLSNSSKEIDKNK

-732 QQLADEEKESWSFI
+732 QQLADEKKESWSFI
-746 NAFVRKTNNR
+746 DAFVRKNNNR

-806 DRAFEQFFEENE
+806 DKAFEHFFEENE

-838 LRIRFYKLN
+838 LEMHFYKLN
-847 IAGVDKELLDFVF
+847 IEGVDRELLNFIF
-860 DDKYYNINKYMIDTI
+860 DNKHYDINKYMIDTI
-875 LIYKNSEINENDLN
+875 LMYKNSEINENDLN

-896 MISKYKCLIDNV
+896 MTSGYDCLINNV
-908 FANIEEYVKEV
+908 FANIEEYVKEI
-919 ILSNDNNYD
+919 ILSNDNNCD

-936 INRCSDDMD
+936 MTKCSDDMD

-950 IVHENFKLKNI
+950 IVYEDFKLKNI
-961 SVYENKYW
+961 SVCENKYW
-969 LLLLKH
+969 ILLLKH
-975 RKISASFEN
+975 RKINASYDN
-984 VIQYWK
+984 IIQYWK
-990 QFSKNGLDKVLI
+990 QFSKNELDKELI
-1002 DFLSTECNAILNSD
+1002 DFLSTECDAILDSD

-1030 SDINNNIFEKYI
+1030 SDIDNNIFEKYI
-1042 SYVRLIFNDLEF
+1042 SHLKLIFNDLEF
-1054 DIASMNQEK
+1054 DFASMSQEK

-1070 KYIPLNKEGFDKIKD
+1070 KYILLNKQCFDKIKGI
-1085 VSVKIATLY
+1085 SVEIVILY
-1094 ILSDKDNFIDN
+1094 ILSNKDSFIDN
-1105 IEIFQIDEDIFNNL
+1105 VEVFQIDEDIFNNL
-1119 LEETGRTDKVFC
+1119 LKETGKTDKVFC

-1138 GKNFMN
+1138 GRNFMN
-1144 ENLIRAIFN
+1144 EYLKKVIFN
-1153 MNITLTK
+1153 TGITLTK

-1167 DEIDNKLKLTL
+1167 DNIDNKITL

-1189 ELEKIFSKM
+1189 ELENLFAKM
-1198 DDEYKELSNR
+1198 DGEYRELSNR
-1208 EKRHDIH
+1208 EKRHNIY
-1215 LPINSENERLCI
+1215 LPINDENKRLGD
-1227 YLQKINY
+1227 YLYKIGY
-1234 ISNKNI
+1234 ISNEDRYAKN
-1240 YDKEQL
+1240 KEENQL
-1246 LFRIKAN
+1246 LFRIRAK
-1253 KQQR
+1253 K

>member
-1 MKDFIIKIAL
+1 
-11 SIRNAISKKVTY
+11 
-23 LINRFYLKEFV
+23 
-34 IKFALSV
+34 
-41 LNIINKKA
+41 
-49 TYLIDKFNNIIDKP
+49 
-63 DLEKYKKLSP
+63 
-73 IDDMENGDEYIDAL
+73 MENGEEYINAL
-87 DWAIKHKD
+87 DQAIND
-95 IKNIAIT
+95 EEIRNIAIT

-125 TFISMATFNN
+125 TFISMATFNSNEGN
-135 SEGKSQDD
+135 SQED
-143 GKKEEIP
+143 KKNEEIP

-179 EKMSYKYIF
+179 EKMSYMYIF
-188 TWIFCINVFCSIGSV
+188 IWTFCVNIFCLIGSV
-203 LVFTDVLKEK
+203 LFFPDVLKEK

-224 GIPEFWTH
+224 GIPEFWSY

-247 SIIKQG
+247 IIIKQG
-253 MIKLKLKEIKLFS
+253 MIKLKLKEIKLFF
-266 NATLGSEAIDEKSI
+266 NATLGNEAIDEKSI

-323 INNYEGLKKSVK
+323 INNYEGLEKPVK

-353 FFDYIIPVVPIINA
+353 FFDYIIPIIPIINA

-452 DEGIIKQAF
+452 DESIVKKAF
-461 KDKQSF
+461 KNKQSF
-467 IEKSTKKIRED
+467 IEKEAEKIRKD
-478 INELEEQIILVREDC
+478 INELEKQIISVKEDC
-493 LKSTKEI
+493 LKDTKEI

-507 LVDWKGSIRKIE
+507 LVDWKGSVRKIE
-519 RYNGYRNY
+519 RYDKEEP
-527 FYIEGILDDNFN
+527 FYIEKILDDDFN

-544 EDKSNYTI
+544 EDKSKYTI
-552 YYANSSYNNES
+552 YYADSSHDNEW
-563 KYINSN
+563 KDINSN
-569 ELKSLLENYD
+569 ELKVLLENYD

-611 ISSLKELIDRN
+611 ISSLKELIGRN

-705 VYNFYLLEY
+705 VYNFHLLEY
-714 LLLNSSKEIDKNK
+714 LLSNSSKEIDKNK

-732 QQLADEEKESWSFI
+732 QQLADEKKESWSFI
-746 NAFVRKTNNR
+746 DAFVRKNNNR

-806 DRAFEQFFEENE
+806 DKAFEQFFEENE

-838 LRIRFYKLN
+838 LEIHFYKLN
-847 IAGVDKELLDFVF
+847 IEGVDRELLNFIF
-860 DDKYYNINKYMIDTI
+860 DNKHYDINKYMIDTI
-875 LIYKNSEINENDLN
+875 LMYKNSEINENDLN

-896 MISKYKCLIDNV
+896 MTSGYDCLINNV
-908 FANIEEYVKEV
+908 FDNIEEYVKEI
-919 ILSNDNNYD
+919 ILSNDNNCD

-936 INRCSDDMD
+936 MTKCSDDMD

-950 IVHENFKLKNI
+950 IVHEDFKLKNI
-961 SVYENKYW
+961 SVCENKYW
-969 LLLLKH
+969 ILLLKH
-975 RKISASFEN
+975 RKINASYDN
-984 VIQYWK
+984 IIQYWK
-990 QFSKNGLDKVLI
+990 QFSKNELDKELI
-1002 DFLSTECNAILNSD
+1002 DFLSTECDAILNSD

-1030 SDINNNIFEKYI
+1030 SDIDNNIFEKYI
-1042 SYVRLIFNDLEF
+1042 SHLRLIFNDLEF
-1054 DIASMNQEK
+1054 DFASMNQEK

-1070 KYIPLNKEGFDKIKD
+1070 KYIPLNKQYFEKIKD
-1085 VSVKIATLY
+1085 VSVEMVTLY

-1105 IEIFQIDEDIFNNL
+1105 IEEFQINEDVFSNL

-1138 GKNFMN
+1138 GKDYINK
-1144 ENLIRAIFN
+1144 NLIIAIFN

-1167 DEIDNKLKLTL
+1167 DKIDNKRKLTL

-1183 DLFNAD
+1183 DLFNAE
-1189 ELEKIFSKM
+1189 ELKNLFAKM
-1198 DDEYKELSNR
+1198 DGEYKALSNR
-1208 EKRHDIH
+1208 EKRHNIY
-1215 LPINSENERLCI
+1215 LPINDENKRLGD
-1227 YLQKINY
+1227 YLYKIGY
-1234 ISNKNI
+1234 ISNEDRYAKN
-1240 YDKEQL
+1240 KEENQL
-1246 LFRIKAN
+1246 LFRIRAK
-1253 KQQR
+1253 K

>member
-1 MKDFIIKIAL
+1 
-11 SIRNAISKKVTY
+11 
-23 LINRFYLKEFV
+23 
-34 IKFALSV
+34 
-41 LNIINKKA
+41 
-49 TYLIDKFNNIIDKP
+49 
-63 DLEKYKKLSP
+63 
-73 IDDMENGDEYIDAL
+73 MENGEEYINAL
-87 DWAIKHKD
+87 DQAIND
-95 IKNIAIT
+95 EEIRNIAIT

-125 TFISMATFNN
+125 IFISMATFNSNEGN
-135 SEGKSQDD
+135 SQED
-143 GKKEEIP
+143 KKNEEIP

-179 EKMSYKYIF
+179 EKMSYMYIF
-188 TWIFCINVFCSIGSV
+188 IWTFCVNIFCLIGSI
-203 LVFTDVLKEK
+203 LFFPDVLKEK

-224 GIPEFWTH
+224 GIPEFWSY

-247 SIIKQG
+247 IVIKQG

-323 INNYEGLKKSVK
+323 INNYEGLKKPVK

-367 SNSEDVFLKEFENNA
+367 SNSEDVFLKEFENNT
-382 ECNISEEYIK
+382 ECNISKEYIK

-452 DEGIIKQAF
+452 DESIVKQAF

-467 IEKSTKKIRED
+467 IEKRTEKIRKD
-478 INELEEQIILVREDC
+478 INELEKQIISVKEDC
-493 LKSTKEI
+493 LKSTKEL
-500 KYAFCGH
+500 KYAFCGY
-507 LVDWKGSIRKIE
+507 LVNWSGAVCRIE
-519 RYNGYRNY
+519 RHDGYYNRDSI
-527 FYIEGILDDNFN
+527 YIERILDDDFN

-544 EDKSNYTI
+544 NNNKGDYTI
-552 YYANSSYNNES
+552 YYA
-563 KYINSN
+563 KGNSN
-569 ELKSLLENYD
+569 NLNKDIKSNDLKSLLEIYNE
-579 KRWTALK
+579 RWTALK
-586 LLEDKKMDGIHHD
+586 LLEDKKKEGIHHD

-611 ISSLKELIDRN
+611 ILSLKELIDRN

-714 LLLNSSKEIDKNK
+714 LLSNSSKEIDKNK

-732 QQLADEEKESWSFI
+732 QQLADEKKESWSFI
-746 NAFVRKTNNR
+746 DAFVRKNNNR

-806 DRAFEQFFEENE
+806 DKAFEHFFEENE

-838 LRIRFYKLN
+838 LEMHFYKLN
-847 IAGVDKELLDFVF
+847 IEGVDRELLNFIF
-860 DDKYYNINKYMIDTI
+860 DNKHYDINKYMIDTI
-875 LIYKNSEINENDLN
+875 LMYKNSEINENDLN

-896 MISKYKCLIDNV
+896 MTSGYDCLINNV
-908 FANIEEYVKEV
+908 FVNIEEYVKEI
-919 ILSNDNNYD
+919 ILSNDNNCD

-936 INRCSDDMD
+936 MTKCSDDMD

-950 IVHENFKLKNI
+950 IVHEDFKLKNI
-961 SVYENKYW
+961 SVCENKYW
-969 LLLLKH
+969 ILLLKH
-975 RKISASFEN
+975 RKINASYDN
-984 VIQYWK
+984 IIQYWK
-990 QFSKNGLDKVLI
+990 QFSKNELDKELI
-1002 DFLSTECNAILNSD
+1002 DFLSTECDAILNSD

-1030 SDINNNIFEKYI
+1030 SDIDNNIFEKYI
-1042 SYVRLIFNDLEF
+1042 SHLRLIFNDLEF
-1054 DIASMNQEK
+1054 DFASMNQEK

-1070 KYIPLNKEGFDKIKD
+1070 KYIPLNKECFDKIKD
-1085 VSVKIATLY
+1085 VSVEIATLY
-1094 ILSDKDNFIDN
+1094 ILSNKDSFIDN
-1105 IEIFQIDEDIFNNL
+1105 VEVFQIDEDIFNNL
-1119 LEETGRTDKVFC
+1119 LKETGKTDKAFC

-1138 GKNFMN
+1138 GKDYINK
-1144 ENLIRAIFN
+1144 NLIIAIFN

-1160 DLFKIVF
+1160 DLFKIIF
-1167 DEIDNKLKLTL
+1167 DKISNELKLAL

-1183 DLFNAD
+1183 DLFNAE
-1189 ELEKIFSKM
+1189 ELKNLFAKM
-1198 DDEYKELSNR
+1198 DGEYKELSNR
-1208 EKRHDIH
+1208 EKRHNIY
-1215 LPINSENERLCI
+1215 LPINDENKRLGD
-1227 YLQKINY
+1227 YLYKIGY
-1234 ISNKNI
+1234 ISNEDRYAKN
-1240 YDKEQL
+1240 KEENQL
-1246 LFRIKAN
+1246 LFRIRAK
-1253 KQQR
+1253 K

>member
-1 MKDFIIKIAL
+1 
-11 SIRNAISKKVTY
+11 
-23 LINRFYLKEFV
+23 
-34 IKFALSV
+34 
-41 LNIINKKA
+41 
-49 TYLIDKFNNIIDKP
+49 
-63 DLEKYKKLSP
+63 
-73 IDDMENGDEYIDAL
+73 MENGEEYINAL
-87 DWAIKHKD
+87 DQAIND
-95 IKNIAIT
+95 EEIRNIAIT

-125 TFISMATFNN
+125 TFISMATFNSNEGN
-135 SEGKSQDD
+135 SQED
-143 GKKEEIP
+143 KKNEEIP

-179 EKMSYKYIF
+179 EKMSYMYIF
-188 TWIFCINVFCSIGSV
+188 IWTFCVNIFCLIGSV
-203 LVFTDVLKEK
+203 LFFPDVLKEK

-224 GIPEFWTH
+224 GIPEFWSFL
-232 VIIPCLVL
+232 IIPCLVL

-247 SIIKQG
+247 IIIKQG

-266 NATLGSEAIDEKSI
+266 NATLGNEAIDEKSI

-323 INNYEGLKKSVK
+323 INNYEGLEKPVK

-353 FFDYIIPVVPIINA
+353 FFDYIIPIVPIINE

-382 ECNISEEYIK
+382 EYNISEEYIK

-452 DEGIIKQAF
+452 DESIVKQAF
-461 KDKQSF
+461 KNKQSF
-467 IEKSTKKIRED
+467 IEKEAEKIRKD
-478 INELEEQIILVREDC
+478 INELEKQIISVKEDC

-611 ISSLKELIDRN
+611 ISSLKELIGRN

-680 SFDYKLTRLRGVVDR
+680 SFDYKLTRLRGIVDR

-714 LLLNSSKEIDKNK
+714 LLSNSSKDIDKNK

-746 NAFVRKTNNR
+746 DAFVRTTNNR

-769 MWIFLTEKAAL
+769 MWNFLTEQAAL

-806 DRAFEQFFEENE
+806 DKAFEQFFEENE

-838 LRIRFYKLN
+838 LEIHFYKLN
-847 IAGVDKELLDFVF
+847 IEGVDKELLDFVF
-860 DDKYYNINKYMIDTI
+860 DDKYYDINKYMIDTI
-875 LIYKNSEINENDLN
+875 LMYKNSEINENDLN

-896 MISKYKCLIDNV
+896 MTSGYDCLINNV
-908 FANIEEYVKEV
+908 FANIEEYVKEI
-919 ILSNDNNYD
+919 ILSNDNNCD

-936 INRCSDDMD
+936 INKCSDDMD

-950 IVHENFKLKNI
+950 IVHENFKLENI
-961 SVYENKYW
+961 SVCENKYW
-969 LLLLKH
+969 LLLLRH
-975 RKISASFEN
+975 RKINANFDN
-984 VIQYWK
+984 VTQYWK
-990 QFSKNGLDKVLI
+990 QFSKNGLDEVLI
-1002 DFLSTECNAILNSD
+1002 DFLSTECDAILNSD

-1030 SDINNNIFEKYI
+1030 SDIDNNIFEKYI
-1042 SYVRLIFNDLEF
+1042 SYLRLIFSDLEF
-1054 DIASMNQEK
+1054 DFASMNQEK

-1070 KYIPLNKEGFDKIKD
+1070 KYILLNKQCFDKIKD
-1085 VSVKIATLY
+1085 ISVEMATLY
-1094 ILSDKDNFIDN
+1094 ILSSKDSFIDN
-1105 IEIFQIDEDIFNNL
+1105 MEVFKIDEDIFNNL
-1119 LEETGRTDKVFC
+1119 MAKTDKVFC

-1138 GKNFMN
+1138 GKDYINK
-1144 ENLIRAIFN
+1144 NLIIAIFN

-1160 DLFKIVF
+1160 DLFKIIF
-1167 DEIDNKLKLTL
+1167 DKISNELKLAL

-1208 EKRHDIH
+1208 EKRHNIY
-1215 LPINSENERLCI
+1215 LPINDENKRLGD
-1227 YLQKINY
+1227 YLYKIGY
-1234 ISNKNI
+1234 ISNEDRYAKN
-1240 YDKEQL
+1240 KEENQL
-1246 LFRIKAN
+1246 LFRIRAK
-1253 KQQR
+1253 K

>member
-1 MKDFIIKIAL
+1 
-11 SIRNAISKKVTY
+11 
-23 LINRFYLKEFV
+23 
-34 IKFALSV
+34 
-41 LNIINKKA
+41 
-49 TYLIDKFNNIIDKP
+49 
-63 DLEKYKKLSP
+63 
-73 IDDMENGDEYIDAL
+73 MENGEEYINAL
-87 DWAIKHKD
+87 DQAIND
-95 IKNIAIT
+95 EEIRNIAIT

-125 TFISMATFNN
+125 TFISMATFNSNEGN
-135 SEGKSQDD
+135 SQED
-143 GKKEEIP
+143 KKNEEIP

-179 EKMSYKYIF
+179 EKMSYMYIF
-188 TWIFCINVFCSIGSV
+188 KWIFYVNIFCLIGSM
-203 LVFTDVLKEK
+203 LFFPDVLKEK
-213 VINCINFLIDL
+213 VINCINFFIDL
-224 GIPEFWTH
+224 GIPEFWTRI
-232 VIIPCLVL
+232 IIPCLVL
-240 LEMIILT
+240 LEIIILT
-247 SIIKQG
+247 IIIKQG
-253 MIKLKLKEIKLFS
+253 MIKLKLKELKLFS

-323 INNYEGLKKSVK
+323 INNYEGLEKPVK

-353 FFDYIIPVVPIINA
+353 FFDYIIPIIPIINE
-367 SNSEDVFLKEFENNA
+367 SNSEDVFLKEFENNT
-382 ECNISEEYIK
+382 ECNISKEYIK

-452 DEGIIKQAF
+452 DESIVKQAF

-467 IEKSTKKIRED
+467 IEKEAEKIRKD
-478 INELEEQIILVREDC
+478 INEIEKQIISVKEDC

-552 YYANSSYNNES
+552 YYANSSYNNEP

-611 ISSLKELIDRN
+611 ILSLKELIDRN

-646 IDEDYSMYINY
+646 IDEDYSIYINY

-732 QQLADEEKESWSFI
+732 QQLSDEEKESWSFI
-746 NAFVRKTNNR
+746 DAFVRTTNNR

-769 MWIFLTEKAAL
+769 MWSFLTEKAAL
-780 TYNRQIEYFKWLCES
+780 TYNRQIEYFKCLCES

-806 DRAFEQFFEENE
+806 DEAFEQFFEENE
-818 DILMQL
+818 DILIQL
-824 KDVNINYLEKIIEK
+824 KDVNISYLEKIIEK
-838 LRIRFYKLN
+838 LEIHFYKLN

-860 DDKYYNINKYMIDTI
+860 DNKYYDINKYMIDII
-875 LIYKNSEINENDLN
+875 LVYKNSEIAERDLS
-889 KKNYTMI
+889 KKCYTMI
-896 MISKYKCLIDNV
+896 MTSGYDCLIDDV
-908 FANIEEYVKEV
+908 SDNIEEYVKEV
-919 ILSNDNNYD
+919 ILSNDNNCD

-936 INRCSDDMD
+936 INKCSDDMD

-950 IVHENFKLKNI
+950 IVHENFKLENI
-961 SVYENKYW
+961 SVCENKYW

-975 RKISASFEN
+975 RKINANFDN

-990 QFSKNGLDKVLI
+990 QFSKNGLDEVLI
-1002 DFLSTECNAILNSD
+1002 DFLSTECDAILNSD

-1042 SYVRLIFNDLEF
+1042 SYLRLIFSDLEF
-1054 DIASMNQEK
+1054 DFASMNQEK

-1070 KYIPLNKEGFDKIKD
+1070 KYILLNKQCFDKIKD
-1085 VSVKIATLY
+1085 ISVEMATLY
-1094 ILSDKDNFIDN
+1094 ILSSKDSFIDN
-1105 IEIFQIDEDIFNNL
+1105 MEVFQIDEDIFNNL
-1119 LEETGRTDKVFC
+1119 MAKTDKVFC

-1138 GKNFMN
+1138 GKDYINK
-1144 ENLIRAIFN
+1144 NLIIAIFN

-1160 DLFKIVF
+1160 DLFKIIF
-1167 DEIDNKLKLTL
+1167 DKISNELKLAL

-1183 DLFNAD
+1183 DLFNAE
-1189 ELEKIFSKM
+1189 ELKNLFAKM
-1198 DDEYKELSNR
+1198 DGEYKELSNR
-1208 EKRHDIH
+1208 EKRHNIY
-1215 LPINSENERLCI
+1215 LPINDENKRLGD
-1227 YLQKINY
+1227 YLYKIGY
-1234 ISNKNI
+1234 ISNEDRYAKN
-1240 YDKEQL
+1240 KEENQL
-1246 LFRIKAN
+1246 LFRIRAK
-1253 KQQR
+1253 K

>member
-1 MKDFIIKIAL
+1 
-11 SIRNAISKKVTY
+11 
-23 LINRFYLKEFV
+23 
-34 IKFALSV
+34 
-41 LNIINKKA
+41 
-49 TYLIDKFNNIIDKP
+49 
-63 DLEKYKKLSP
+63 
-73 IDDMENGDEYIDAL
+73 MENGEEYINAL
-87 DWAIKHKD
+87 DQAIND
-95 IKNIAIT
+95 EEIRNIAIT

-125 TFISMATFNN
+125 TFISMATFNSNEGN
-135 SEGKSQDD
+135 SQED
-143 GKKEEIP
+143 KKNEEIP

-179 EKMSYKYIF
+179 EKMSYMYIF
-188 TWIFCINVFCSIGSV
+188 IWTFCVNIFCLIGSI
-203 LVFTDVLKEK
+203 LFFPDVLKEK
-213 VINCINFLIDL
+213 VINCINFFIDL
-224 GIPEFWTH
+224 GIPEFWSY

-247 SIIKQG
+247 IVIKQG

-323 INNYEGLKKSVK
+323 INNYEGLKKPVK

-367 SNSEDVFLKEFENNA
+367 SNSEDVFLKEFENNT
-382 ECNISEEYIK
+382 ECNISKEYIK

-421 DSIKLVDEK
+421 DSIKLIDEK

-452 DEGIIKQAF
+452 DESIVKQAF

-467 IEKSTKKIRED
+467 IEKRIEKIRKD
-478 INELEEQIILVREDC
+478 INELEKQIISVKEDY
-493 LKSTKEI
+493 LKSTKEL
-500 KYAFCGH
+500 KYAFCGY
-507 LVDWKGSIRKIE
+507 LVNWSGAVCRIE
-519 RYNGYRNY
+519 RHDGYYNRDSI
-527 FYIEGILDDNFN
+527 YIERILDDDFN

-544 EDKSNYTI
+544 NNNKGDYTI
-552 YYANSSYNNES
+552 YYA
-563 KYINSN
+563 KGNSN
-569 ELKSLLENYD
+569 NLNKDIKSNDLKSLLEIYNE
-579 KRWTALK
+579 RWTALK
-586 LLEDKKMDGIHHD
+586 LLEDKKKEGIHHD

-611 ISSLKELIDRN
+611 ILSLKELIDSN

-714 LLLNSSKEIDKNK
+714 LLSNSSKEIDKNK

-732 QQLADEEKESWSFI
+732 QQLADEEKENWSFI
-746 NAFVRKTNNR
+746 DAFVRKTNNR

-806 DRAFEQFFEENE
+806 DKAFEHFFEENK

-838 LRIRFYKLN
+838 LEMHFYKLN
-847 IAGVDKELLDFVF
+847 IEGVDRELLNFIF
-860 DDKYYNINKYMIDTI
+860 DNKHYDINKYMIDTI
-875 LIYKNSEINENDLN
+875 LMYKNSEINENDLN

-896 MISKYKCLIDNV
+896 MTSGYDCLINNV
-908 FANIEEYVKEV
+908 FVNIEEYVKEI
-919 ILSNDNNYD
+919 ILSNDNNCD

-936 INRCSDDMD
+936 MTKCSDDMD

-950 IVHENFKLKNI
+950 IVHEDFKLKNI
-961 SVYENKYW
+961 SVCENKYW
-969 LLLLKH
+969 ILLLKH
-975 RKISASFEN
+975 RKINASYDN
-984 VIQYWK
+984 IIQYWK
-990 QFSKNGLDKVLI
+990 QFSKNELDKELI
-1002 DFLSTECNAILNSD
+1002 DFLSTECDAILNSD

-1030 SDINNNIFEKYI
+1030 SDIDNNIFEKYI
-1042 SYVRLIFNDLEF
+1042 SHLRLIFNDLEF
-1054 DIASMNQEK
+1054 DFASMNQEK

-1070 KYIPLNKEGFDKIKD
+1070 KYIPLNKECFDKIKD
-1085 VSVKIATLY
+1085 VSVEIATLY
-1094 ILSDKDNFIDN
+1094 ILSNKDSFIDN
-1105 IEIFQIDEDIFNNL
+1105 VEVFQIDEDIFNNL
-1119 LEETGRTDKVFC
+1119 LKETGKTDKAFC

-1138 GKNFMN
+1138 GKDYINK
-1144 ENLIRAIFN
+1144 NLIIAIFN

-1167 DEIDNKLKLTL
+1167 DKIDNKITL

-1189 ELEKIFSKM
+1189 ELENLFAKM
-1198 DDEYKELSNR
+1198 DGEYKALSNR
-1208 EKRHDIH
+1208 EKRHNIY
-1215 LPINSENERLCI
+1215 LPINDENKRLGD
-1227 YLQKINY
+1227 YLYKIGY
-1234 ISNKNI
+1234 ISNEDRYAKN
-1240 YDKEQL
+1240 KEENQL
-1246 LFRIKAN
+1246 LFRIRAK
-1253 KQQR
+1253 K

>member
-1 MKDFIIKIAL
+1 
-11 SIRNAISKKVTY
+11 
-23 LINRFYLKEFV
+23 
-34 IKFALSV
+34 
-41 LNIINKKA
+41 
-49 TYLIDKFNNIIDKP
+49 
-63 DLEKYKKLSP
+63 
-73 IDDMENGDEYIDAL
+73 MENGEEYINAL
-87 DWAIKHKD
+87 DQAIND
-95 IKNIAIT
+95 EEIRNIAIT

-125 TFISMATFNN
+125 TFISMATFNSNEGN
-135 SEGKSQDD
+135 SQED
-143 GKKEEIP
+143 KKNEEIP

-188 TWIFCINVFCSIGSV
+188 IWTFCVNIFCLIGSV
-203 LVFTDVLKEK
+203 LFFPDVLKEK

-224 GIPEFWTH
+224 GIPDFWSY
-232 VIIPCLVL
+232 VMIPCLVL

-247 SIIKQG
+247 IIIKQG

-289 YFFEATGY
+289 YFFEVTGY

-323 INNYEGLKKSVK
+323 INNYEGLKKPVK

-367 SNSEDVFLKEFENNA
+367 SNSEDVFLKEFENNT
-382 ECNISEEYIK
+382 ECNISKEYIK

-452 DEGIIKQAF
+452 DESIVKQAF
-461 KDKQSF
+461 KNKQSF
-467 IEKSTKKIRED
+467 IEKEAEKIRKD
-478 INELEEQIILVREDC
+478 INELEKQIISVKEDC

-527 FYIEGILDDNFN
+527 FYIEEILDDNFN

-552 YYANSSYNNES
+552 YYANSSYNNEP

-569 ELKSLLENYD
+569 ELKSLLENYN

-680 SFDYKLTRLRGVVDR
+680 LFDYKLTRLRGVVDR

-714 LLLNSSKEIDKNK
+714 LLSNSSKEIDKNK

-732 QQLADEEKESWSFI
+732 QQLADEEKENWSFI
-746 NAFVRKTNNR
+746 DAFVRKTNNR

-795 LKVEELLNLNK
+795 LQVEELLKLNK

-838 LRIRFYKLN
+838 LEMHFYKLN
-847 IAGVDKELLDFVF
+847 IEGVDKKLLDFVF
-860 DDKYYNINKYMIDTI
+860 DNNYYNINKYMIDTI
-875 LIYKNSEINENDLN
+875 LIYKNSEINENNLN

-896 MISKYKCLIDNV
+896 MTSGYDCLINNV
-908 FANIEEYVKEV
+908 FANIEEYVKEI
-919 ILSNDNNYD
+919 ILSNDNNCD

-936 INRCSDDMD
+936 MTKCSDDMD

-950 IVHENFKLKNI
+950 IVHEDFKLKNI
-961 SVYENKYW
+961 SVCENKYW
-969 LLLLKH
+969 ILLLKH
-975 RKISASFEN
+975 RKINASYDN
-984 VIQYWK
+984 IIQYWK
-990 QFSKNGLDKVLI
+990 QFSKNELDKELI
-1002 DFLSTECNAILNSD
+1002 DFLSTECDTILNSD

-1030 SDINNNIFEKYI
+1030 SDIDNNIFEKYI
-1042 SYVRLIFNDLEF
+1042 SSLRLIFNDLEF
-1054 DIASMNQEK
+1054 DFASMSQEK

-1070 KYIPLNKEGFDKIKD
+1070 KYILLNKQCFDKIKGI
-1085 VSVKIATLY
+1085 SVEIAILY
-1094 ILSDKDNFIDN
+1094 ILSNKDSFIDN
-1105 IEIFQIDEDIFNNL
+1105 VEVFQIDEDIFNNL
-1119 LEETGRTDKVFC
+1119 LKETGKTDKAFC

-1138 GKNFMN
+1138 GKDYINK
-1144 ENLIRAIFN
+1144 NLIIAIFN

-1160 DLFKIVF
+1160 DLFKIIF
-1167 DEIDNKLKLTL
+1167 DKISNELKLAL

-1189 ELEKIFSKM
+1189 ELENLFSKM
-1198 DDEYKELSNR
+1198 DDKYKVLSNR
-1208 EKRHDIH
+1208 EKRRDIH

>member
-1 MKDFIIKIAL
+1 
-11 SIRNAISKKVTY
+11 
-23 LINRFYLKEFV
+23 
-34 IKFALSV
+34 
-41 LNIINKKA
+41 
-49 TYLIDKFNNIIDKP
+49 
-63 DLEKYKKLSP
+63 
-73 IDDMENGDEYIDAL
+73 MENGEEYINAL
-87 DWAIKHKD
+87 DQAIND
-95 IKNIAIT
+95 EEIRNIAIT

-125 TFISMATFNN
+125 TFISMATFNSNEGN
-135 SEGKSQDD
+135 SQED
-143 GKKEEIP
+143 KKNEEIP

-179 EKMSYKYIF
+179 EKMSYMYIF
-188 TWIFCINVFCSIGSV
+188 IWTFCVNIFCLIGSI
-203 LVFTDVLKEK
+203 LFFPDVLKEK

-224 GIPEFWTH
+224 GIPEFWSY

-247 SIIKQG
+247 IVIKQG

-323 INNYEGLKKSVK
+323 INNYEGLKKPVK

-353 FFDYIIPVVPIINA
+353 FFDYIIPVIPIINE
-367 SNSEDVFLKEFENNA
+367 SNSEDVFLKEFENNTK
-382 ECNISEEYIK
+382 CNISKEYIK

-421 DSIKLVDEK
+421 DSIKLIDEK

-452 DEGIIKQAF
+452 DESIVKQAF

-467 IEKSTKKIRED
+467 IEKRTEKIRKD
-478 INELEEQIILVREDC
+478 INELEKQIISVKEDC
-493 LKSTKEI
+493 LKSTKEL
-500 KYAFCGH
+500 KYAFCGY
-507 LVDWKGSIRKIE
+507 LVNWSGAVCRIE
-519 RYNGYRNY
+519 RHDGYYNRDSI
-527 FYIEGILDDNFN
+527 YIERILDDDFN

-544 EDKSNYTI
+544 NNNKGDYTI
-552 YYANSSYNNES
+552 YYA
-563 KYINSN
+563 KGNSN
-569 ELKSLLENYD
+569 NLNKDIKSNDLKSLLEIYNE
-579 KRWTALK
+579 RWTALK
-586 LLEDKKMDGIHHD
+586 LLEDKKKKGIHHD

-611 ISSLKELIDRN
+611 ILSLKELIDRN

-646 IDEDYSMYINY
+646 IDEYYSMYINY

-680 SFDYKLTRLRGVVDR
+680 SFDYKLTRLRGVIDR

-714 LLLNSSKEIDKNK
+714 LLSNSSKEIDKNK

-732 QQLADEEKESWSFI
+732 QQLADEKKESWSFI
-746 NAFVRKTNNR
+746 DAFVRKNNNR

-806 DRAFEQFFEENE
+806 DKAFEHFFEENE

-838 LRIRFYKLN
+838 LEMHFYKLN
-847 IAGVDKELLDFVF
+847 IEGVDRELLNFIF
-860 DDKYYNINKYMIDTI
+860 DNKHYDINKYMIDTI
-875 LIYKNSEINENDLN
+875 LMYKNSEINENDLN

-896 MISKYKCLIDNV
+896 MTSGYDCLINNV
-908 FANIEEYVKEV
+908 FANIEEYVKEI
-919 ILSNDNNYD
+919 ILSNDNNCD

-936 INRCSDDMD
+936 MTKCSDDMD

-950 IVHENFKLKNI
+950 IVYEDFKLKNI
-961 SVYENKYW
+961 SVCENKYW
-969 LLLLKH
+969 ILLLKH
-975 RKISASFEN
+975 RKINASYDN
-984 VIQYWK
+984 IIQYWK
-990 QFSKNGLDKVLI
+990 QFSKNELDKELI
-1002 DFLSTECNAILNSD
+1002 DFLSTECDVILDSD

-1030 SDINNNIFEKYI
+1030 SDIDNNIFEKYI
-1042 SYVRLIFNDLEF
+1042 SHLKLIFNDLEF
-1054 DIASMNQEK
+1054 DFASMSQEK

-1070 KYIPLNKEGFDKIKD
+1070 KYILLNKQCFDKIKGI
-1085 VSVKIATLY
+1085 SVEIVILY
-1094 ILSDKDNFIDN
+1094 ILSNKDSFIDN
-1105 IEIFQIDEDIFNNL
+1105 VEVFQIDEDIFNNL
-1119 LEETGRTDKVFC
+1119 LKETGKTDKVFC

-1138 GKNFMN
+1138 GRNFMN
-1144 ENLIRAIFN
+1144 EYLKKVIFN
-1153 MNITLTK
+1153 TGITLTK

-1167 DEIDNKLKLTL
+1167 DNIDNKITL

-1189 ELEKIFSKM
+1189 ELENLFAKM
-1198 DDEYKELSNR
+1198 DGEYRELSNR
-1208 EKRHDIH
+1208 EKRHNIY
-1215 LPINSENERLCI
+1215 LPINDENKRLGD
-1227 YLQKINY
+1227 YLYKIGY
-1234 ISNKNI
+1234 ISNEDRYAKN
-1240 YDKEQL
+1240 KEENQL
-1246 LFRIKAN
+1246 LFRIRAK
-1253 KQQR
+1253 K

>member
-1 MKDFIIKIAL
+1 
-11 SIRNAISKKVTY
+11 
-23 LINRFYLKEFV
+23 
-34 IKFALSV
+34 
-41 LNIINKKA
+41 
-49 TYLIDKFNNIIDKP
+49 
-63 DLEKYKKLSP
+63 
-73 IDDMENGDEYIDAL
+73 MENGEEYINAL
-87 DWAIKHKD
+87 DQAIND
-95 IKNIAIT
+95 EEIRNIAIT

-125 TFISMATFNN
+125 TFISMATFNSNEGN
-135 SEGKSQDD
+135 SQED
-143 GKKEEIP
+143 KKNEEIP

-179 EKMSYKYIF
+179 EKMSYMYIF
-188 TWIFCINVFCSIGSV
+188 KWIFYVNIFCLIGSM
-203 LVFTDVLKEK
+203 LFFPDVLKEK
-213 VINCINFLIDL
+213 VINCINFFIDL
-224 GIPEFWTH
+224 GISEFWTH
-232 VIIPCLVL
+232 IIIPCLVL
-240 LEMIILT
+240 LEIIILT
-247 SIIKQG
+247 IIIKQG
-253 MIKLKLKEIKLFS
+253 MIKLKLKELKLFS
-266 NATLGSEAIDEKSI
+266 NATLGNEAIDEKSI

-323 INNYEGLKKSVK
+323 INNYEGLKKPVK

-367 SNSEDVFLKEFENNA
+367 SNSEDVFLKEFENNT
-382 ECNISEEYIK
+382 ECNISKEYIK

-452 DEGIIKQAF
+452 DESIVKQAF
-461 KDKQSF
+461 KNKQSF
-467 IEKSTKKIRED
+467 IEKEAEKIRKD
-478 INELEEQIILVREDC
+478 INEIEKQIISVKEDC

-552 YYANSSYNNES
+552 YYANSSYNNEP

-705 VYNFYLLEY
+705 VYNFHLLEY
-714 LLLNSSKEIDKNK
+714 LLSNSSKEIDKNK

-732 QQLADEEKESWSFI
+732 QQLADEKKESWSFI
-746 NAFVRKTNNR
+746 DAFVRKNNNR

-806 DRAFEQFFEENE
+806 DKAFEQFFEENE

-838 LRIRFYKLN
+838 LEIHFYKLN
-847 IAGVDKELLDFVF
+847 IEGVDRELLNFIF
-860 DDKYYNINKYMIDTI
+860 DNKHYDINKYMIDTI
-875 LIYKNSEINENDLN
+875 LMYKNSEINENDLN

-896 MISKYKCLIDNV
+896 MTSGYDCLINNV
-908 FANIEEYVKEV
+908 FDNIEEYVKEI
-919 ILSNDNNYD
+919 ILSNDNNCD

-936 INRCSDDMD
+936 MTKCSDDMD

-950 IVHENFKLKNI
+950 IVHEDFKLKNI
-961 SVYENKYW
+961 SVCENKYW
-969 LLLLKH
+969 ILLLKH
-975 RKISASFEN
+975 RKINASYDN

-990 QFSKNGLDKVLI
+990 QFSKNGLDEVLI
-1002 DFLSTECNAILNSD
+1002 DFLSTECDAILNSD

-1042 SYVRLIFNDLEF
+1042 SYLRLIFSDLEF
-1054 DIASMNQEK
+1054 DFASMNQEK

-1070 KYIPLNKEGFDKIKD
+1070 KYILLNKQCFDKIKD
-1085 VSVKIATLY
+1085 ISVEMATLY
-1094 ILSDKDNFIDN
+1094 ILSSKDSFIDN
-1105 IEIFQIDEDIFNNL
+1105 MEVFQIDEDIFNNL
-1119 LEETGRTDKVFC
+1119 MAKTDKVFC

-1138 GKNFMN
+1138 GKDYINK
-1144 ENLIRAIFN
+1144 NLIIAIFN

-1160 DLFKIVF
+1160 DLFKIIF
-1167 DEIDNKLKLTL
+1167 DKISNELKLAL

-1183 DLFNAD
+1183 DLFNAE
-1189 ELEKIFSKM
+1189 ELKNLFAKM
-1198 DDEYKELSNR
+1198 DGEYKELSNR
-1208 EKRHDIH
+1208 EKRHNIY
-1215 LPINSENERLCI
+1215 LPINDENKRLGD
-1227 YLQKINY
+1227 YLYKIGY
-1234 ISNKNI
+1234 ISNEDRYAKN
-1240 YDKEQL
+1240 KEENQL
-1246 LFRIKAN
+1246 LFRIRAK
-1253 KQQR
+1253 K